1 MADLVSAVTFFKP
14 LTNGAVY
21 FFSAAASALASCI
34 APTAAKTDA
43 VSRPAMVAASATIF
57 FIWSAAWLA
66 AVAVVG
72 VGVVVVAVVVVVV
85 GVSVVVVVVVVVP
98 PPPPLA
104 TLGGLQLVETLAV
117 AADKV

>member
-1 MADLVSAVTFFKP
+1 
-14 LTNGAVY
+14 
-21 FFSAAASALASCI
+21 
-34 APTAAKTDA
+34 
-43 VSRPAMVAASATIF
+43 MVAASATIF
-57 FIWSAAWLA
+57 FIWSLRWLA
-66 AVAVVG
+66 AVVVVG

-104 TLGGLQLVETLAV
+104 TPGGLQLVETLAV